1 MSDVIYGDV
10 WVCSG
15 QSNMQWNIGGIF
27 NASEE
32 ISKLAEYPNIRM
44 YFVKLMTSDEPQEDL
59 MNEDW
64 AIWAKSS
71 QTNYVSS
78 FSAVCLLTARY
89 MADAMGK
96 DKVLVS
102 NMELSMY
109 QIMITQI
116 VLNNSF
122 NYLHCNLTINQ
133 NFNV

>member
-1 MSDVIYGDV
+1 LSDVIYGDV

-32 ISKLAEYPNIRM
+32 IAKMAEYQNIRM

-71 QTNYVSS
+71 QTNYVSA

-89 MADAMGK
+89 MADAIGK
-96 DKVLVS
+96 DKVLES
-102 NMELSMY
+102 NGELNIKY
-109 QIMITQI
+109 
-116 VLNNSF
+116 
-122 NYLHCNLTINQ
+122 
-133 NFNV
+133 

>member
-102 NMELSMY
+102 NMELNMY
-109 QIMITQI
+109 QIMITQL

>member
-1 MSDVIYGDV
+1 MTNQEVVLEDVIYGDV

-96 DKVLVS
+96 DKVLVRPS
-102 NMELSMY
+102 IS
-109 QIMITQI
+109 
-116 VLNNSF
+116 V
-122 NYLHCNLTINQ
+122 
-133 NFNV
+133 

>member
-96 DKVLVS
+96 DKVIRISYIFLNLIEIGIILVPK
-102 NMELSMY
+102 Y
-109 QIMITQI
+109 ITYVSPINI
-116 VLNNSF
+116 VHSR
-122 NYLHCNLTINQ
+122 
-133 NFNV
+133 V